1 MSSAKRSL
9 IAVYASILAAIAPA
23 VQAGGGAMTGGST
36 EWTQIANNAELV
48 KVAVDGAQTAKTTV
62 DKYILQYKQYENELS
77 NLQKFAQLPQ
87 NIQDGVRSL
96 DDLRAYRGRL
106 DRLHGSLSEQ
116 QRVFEKRFTEARL
129 KGGTWEDY
137 VNQVNKDASN
147 KNQRAI
153 SRLEYEQS
161 VMSQV
166 ESDYASA
173 RALEPKIQ
181 ESVGAQQSLQLM
193 NTQMNR
199 LVLQNA
205 KLTEVMVAAMSEQT
219 MENARAA
226 EKDNAD
232 LRAKETLRAR
242 QKAINENLERNS
254 KSLR

>member
-9 IAVYASILAAIAPA
+9 IAVYASILVTIVPAAHAGA
-23 VQAGGGAMTGGST
+23 VAGGAS
-36 EWTQIANNAELV
+36 EWTQIMNNVQLV
-48 KVAVDGAQTAKTTV
+48 SSGMDAAQTAKTTI

-77 NLQKFAQLPQ
+77 NLQKFSQLPQ
-87 NIQDGVRSL
+87 NIQHGVRSL
-96 DDLRAYRGRL
+96 EDLRAYKSRL
-106 DRLHGSLSEQ
+106 DRLHGSLAEQ

-129 KGGTWEDY
+129 TGGTWEDY
-137 VNQVNKDASN
+137 VEMVNKDASN

-161 VMSQV
+161 VMNQV
-166 ESDYASA
+166 ESDYAAA

-205 KLTEVMVAAMSEQT
+205 KLTEVMVASMGEQT

-232 LRAKETLRAR
+232 LRAKETIRAR